1 LRLVL
6 DFHSKVIFFFM
17 IILFK
22 RSMIIYFECFLTFL
36 LFLLLFQC
44 WYIGRIAMFPD
55 SCFEVSSVWGFRWS
69 RIIFVVMHSL
79 FLHTAFVCKDDT

>member
-6 DFHSKVIFFFM
+6 DFHSKVIFL

-36 LFLLLFQC
+36 LFFLFFQC

-55 SCFEVSSVWGFRWS
+55 SCFEVSSVLRFS
-69 RIIFVVMHSL
+69 MIRIIFVVMHSL